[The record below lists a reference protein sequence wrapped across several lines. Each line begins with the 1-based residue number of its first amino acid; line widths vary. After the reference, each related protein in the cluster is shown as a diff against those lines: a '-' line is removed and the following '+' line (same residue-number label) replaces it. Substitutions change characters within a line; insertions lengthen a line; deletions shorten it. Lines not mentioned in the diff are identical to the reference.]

1 MSDLGT
7 RSSATYATACRYP
20 SYATSYSSHIG
31 DPPYIRITTGIARF
45 LRESCRA
52 LTPIRDFSVL
62 GLFLIILPGLVI
74 IRITLTLVSVVHRL
88 QPNTELN
95 AIRQLEWERT
105 ETLELQRQLFA
116 AKGVDIEAVSENGRQ
131 RINGTDVESPYTTKS
146 EAPTGLPLDSSGG
159 KQGVSAHYAEVDE
172 SRSTS
177 AFEPVDQGDDIAD
190 PINRYANNPE
200 DHEMTRLGSGSS
212 RYRRLL

>member
-1 MSDLGT
+1 M
-7 RSSATYATACRYP
+7 RPSSLTMRL
-20 SYATSYSSHIG
+20 
-31 DPPYIRITTGIARF
+31 PPQRGWAM
-45 LRESCRA
+45 
-52 LTPIRDFSVL
+52 DVVL

>member
-1 MSDLGT
+1 MQNQMLLLFRAALSLPPNQWELGVENWF
-7 RSSATYATACRYP
+7 ATGLAALQRRISKYVTGEGFEAANAADGQWMCENQITHRTDYA
-20 SYATSYSSHIG
+20 S
-31 DPPYIRITTGIARF
+31 
-45 LRESCRA
+45 
-52 LTPIRDFSVL
+52 FSVL

-74 IRITLTLVSVVHRL
+74 IRSWSGSGR
-88 QPNTELN
+88 
-95 AIRQLEWERT
+95 R
-105 ETLELQRQLFA
+105 LELQRQLFA

-200 DHEMTRLGSGSS
+200 DHEMTRLGSGSG